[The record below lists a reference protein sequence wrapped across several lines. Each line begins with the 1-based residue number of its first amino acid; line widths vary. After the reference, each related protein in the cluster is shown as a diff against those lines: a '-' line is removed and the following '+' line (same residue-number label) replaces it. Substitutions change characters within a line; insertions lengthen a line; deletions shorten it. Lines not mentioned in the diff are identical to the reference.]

1 MNTENELFGELHEQE
16 ENGLF
21 GNEHRRQYEAQQEAL
36 CQPLVSSRACRF
48 AEWLQE
54 NRWFPFYQGKWNYTF
69 ENGTSISEAL
79 YNKNYRKTTEEL
91 YAKFCQEHGY

>member
-1 MNTENELFGELHEQE
+1 MMNKEQ
-16 ENGLF
+16 NP
-21 GNEHRRQYEAQQEAL
+21 QSYQTD
-36 CQPLVSSRACRF
+36 VSSRACRF

-54 NRWFPFYQGKWNYTF
+54 NRWFSFYQGKWNYTF
-69 ENGTSISEAL
+69 EHGTSISEVS

>member
-1 MNTENELFGELHEQE
+1 MEKDNLKNE
-16 ENGLF
+16 
-21 GNEHRRQYEAQQEAL
+21 QQCAIHD
-36 CQPLVSSRACRF
+36 VSSRACRF

-54 NRWFPFYQGKWNYTF
+54 NRWFSFYQGKWNYTF
-69 ENGTSISEAL
+69 EHGTSISEAS